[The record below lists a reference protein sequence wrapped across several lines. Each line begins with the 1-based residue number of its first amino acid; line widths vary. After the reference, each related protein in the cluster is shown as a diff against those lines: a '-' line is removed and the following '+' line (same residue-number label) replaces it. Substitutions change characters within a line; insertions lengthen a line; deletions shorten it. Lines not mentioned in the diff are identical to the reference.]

1 MDGLFT
7 VPSKLSGKYLPD
19 CDKLTQGECIMKDT
33 SQMDYRALDTPEIL
47 TLLFHPRREGN
58 PPRPEGDVHDMQIPV
73 GDNVTLGARFHH
85 AANTAPTIL
94 FFHGN
99 GEIVADYDEIGPL
112 YVRKDINFFPVDY
125 RGYGRSTG
133 NPTVT
138 SMMRD
143 CHAVLEYVRNWL
155 NDLEYTGPL
164 VVMGRSL
171 GSAPALELA
180 AHCKTLINGLI
191 IESGF
196 AYLLPLLRLMGVSL
210 RQEDISEED
219 GSQNL
224 EKIRTVD
231 IPTLIIHAQY
241 DHIIP
246 LADGRALYE
255 ASAAREKR
263 ILMIPQADHNT
274 IFVRGFHAYLAA
286 IGDFLRLL
294 ME

>member
-1 MDGLFT
+1 
-7 VPSKLSGKYLPD
+7 
-19 CDKLTQGECIMKDT
+19 MKDF
-33 SQMDYRALDTPEIL
+33 SQMEYGTLDKPEIL
-47 TLLFHPRREGN
+47 SLLFHPRREESDS
-58 PPRPEGDVHDMQIPV
+58 RPEGEVHDVRIPV
-73 GDNVTLGARFHH
+73 EDNVTLGARFHH
-85 AANTAPTIL
+85 AAKTAPTIL

-99 GEIVADYDEIGPL
+99 GEIVSDYDEIGPL
-112 YVRKDINFFPVDY
+112 YVRKNVNFFPVDY

-143 CHAVLEYVRNWL
+143 CHAVFEYVKTWL
-155 NDLEYTGPL
+155 DEREYTGPL

-180 AHCKTLINGLI
+180 SHYRELINGII

-196 AYLLPLLRLMGVSL
+196 AYLLPLLSLIGVSL
-210 RQEDISEED
+210 RDKDITEEE
-219 GSQNL
+219 GTQNL

-241 DHIIP
+241 DRIIP
-246 LADGRALYE
+246 FTDGRALYE
-255 ASAAREKR
+255 ASGAEDKR
-263 ILMIPQADHNT
+263 ILMIPRADHNT
-274 IFVRGFHAYLAA
+274 VFVRGYHAYLAA
-286 IGDFLRLL
+286 ITDFLRLL